1 MFGVFVTD
9 MNLDEGIGASPER
22 KEPTKAPVA
31 ATRHKHDKKKN
42 KSGKTVKHCF
52 LPFKFNGYS
61 VILEKMVFPTLYFL

>member
-1 MFGVFVTD
+1 

-52 LPFKFNGYS
+52 LPFN
-61 VILEKMVFPTLYFL
+61 LTLTASF